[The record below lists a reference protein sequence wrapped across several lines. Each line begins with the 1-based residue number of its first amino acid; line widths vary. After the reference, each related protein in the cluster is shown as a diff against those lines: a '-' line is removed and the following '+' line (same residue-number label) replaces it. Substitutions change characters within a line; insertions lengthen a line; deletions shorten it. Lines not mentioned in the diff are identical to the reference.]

1 MSAKITLIAPFPSME
16 SVAREVVNER
26 MDEWPGGIDIRMGDL
41 QAGLEQA
48 LAALQ
53 EGAEVI
59 VSRGGTA
66 SLISAHIRIPVVE
79 ISVTAFDILRALK
92 QMQEY
97 DSPVGIV
104 GFRNVIYGYEDFND
118 IWGMELKE
126 ITLTDESEAKEKLE
140 QAARMGI
147 RTIIGDAIS
156 TRLAVGYG
164 MDGVLIQ
171 SGKEAIYKALKQ
183 AQLIAEVRRK
193 EQEQVELLRTII
205 DSSTDG
211 IVAVDGKSRIT
222 IFNPAAEEVFDI
234 KANDALGRNVGDVI
248 PNTRLPLI
256 VARGHAEIGEI
267 QRIGARV
274 IATKRIPI
282 KLDDSVIGA
291 IASFQDVTQLQLFEQ
306 TVRQKLYDKGLVAKV
321 RLEQVIGDSAAIN
334 QVKNKAREFAA
345 ADSTILITGETGT
358 GKEMLAQSIHNLGR
372 RKHGPFVAVNCAAL
386 PETLLESELFG
397 YEDGAFTGA
406 KKGGKSGL
414 FELAHRGT
422 IFLDEIG
429 EMPLSL
435 QARILR
441 VLQER
446 EVMRLGGN
454 CVIPVDI
461 RVIAATNQDLM
472 PLIQERRF
480 RKDLY
485 YRLDVLR
492 LHVPPLRERRED
504 IKVLA
509 EHFLA
514 KYSALG
520 CQAAGLDESAAGML
534 VNHHW
539 PGNVRELANIIE
551 RTLLLNRGS
560 CITASALRASLG
572 DSWREER
579 SSDTTTLQQQELATI
594 HRVLQEENFSY
605 SRAAARLGINRTTL
619 WRKLRDKK

>member
-16 SVAREVVNER
+16 AVAREVVKER
-26 MDEWPGGIDIRMGDL
+26 IDEWPEGVDVRVGDL

-48 LAALQ
+48 YAAQ
-53 EGAEVI
+53 REGAEVI

-66 SLISAHIRIPVVE
+66 SLISTHLRIPVVE
-79 ISVTAFDILRALK
+79 IPVTAFDILRALK

-97 DSPVGIV
+97 DSPVGVV

-126 ITLTDESEAKEKLE
+126 ITLTEESEAREKLE

-147 RTIIGDAIS
+147 RTIVGDAIS
-156 TRLAVGYG
+156 TRLAISYG
-164 MDGVLIQ
+164 MEGILIQ
-171 SGKEAIYKALKQ
+171 SGKEAIYKAIKQ

-222 IFNPAAEEVFDI
+222 IFNPAAEEVFAI
-234 KANDALGRNVGDVI
+234 KASDALGRNVGDVI

-256 VARGHAEIGEI
+256 VARGHSEIGEI
-267 QRIGARV
+267 QRIGARA

-282 KLDDSVIGA
+282 KLNDSVIGA
-291 IASFQDVTQLQLFEQ
+291 IASFQDVTQLQSFEQ

-321 RLEQVIGDSAAIN
+321 RLEQVIGNSAAIN
-334 QVKNKAREFAA
+334 QVKTKVKEYAA
-345 ADSTILITGETGT
+345 ADSTVLITGETGT

-372 RKHGPFVAVNCAAL
+372 RRNGPFVAVNCAAL

-406 KKGGKSGL
+406 KKGGKAGL

-422 IFLDEIG
+422 VLLDEIG

-472 PLIQERRF
+472 PLIQERKF

-492 LHVPPLRERRED
+492 LHVPPLREREED
-504 IKVLA
+504 IRLLA

-514 KYSALG
+514 RYTGLGRKQAELDDSAI
-520 CQAAGLDESAAGML
+520 GML
-534 VNHHW
+534 ENHLW

-551 RTLLLNRGS
+551 RTLLLNQGNR
-560 CITASALRASLG
+560 ITASAIRASLG
-572 DSWREER
+572 DSWSEE
-579 SSDTTTLQQQELATI
+579 TTGSAATLQQQELATI
-594 HRVLQEENFSY
+594 HRVLQEENYSY

-619 WRKLRDKK
+619 WRKLRK

>member
-1 MSAKITLIAPFPSME
+1 
-16 SVAREVVNER
+16 
-26 MDEWPGGIDIRMGDL
+26 
-41 QAGLEQA
+41 
-48 LAALQ
+48 
-53 EGAEVI
+53 
-59 VSRGGTA
+59 
-66 SLISAHIRIPVVE
+66 
-79 ISVTAFDILRALK
+79 
-92 QMQEY
+92 
-97 DSPVGIV
+97 
-104 GFRNVIYGYEDFND
+104 
-118 IWGMELKE
+118 
-126 ITLTDESEAKEKLE
+126 
-140 QAARMGI
+140 
-147 RTIIGDAIS
+147 
-156 TRLAVGYG
+156 
-164 MDGVLIQ
+164 
-171 SGKEAIYKALKQ
+171 
-183 AQLIAEVRRK
+183 VRRK

-334 QVKNKAREFAA
+334 QVKTKAREFAA